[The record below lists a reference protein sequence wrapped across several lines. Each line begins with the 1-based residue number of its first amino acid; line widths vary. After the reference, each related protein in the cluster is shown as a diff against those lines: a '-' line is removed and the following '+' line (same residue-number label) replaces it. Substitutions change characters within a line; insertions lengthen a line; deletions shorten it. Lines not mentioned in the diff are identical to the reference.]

1 MPTPLIYRT
10 VTMLAAIQAMP
21 TRRTFLRDRYFPT
34 MAPNQN
40 GVSDDIFPGEEVLV
54 EYRNGSKKI
63 APCVMPRK
71 GGITIEREGYKTFSY
86 APPFIAPQRP
96 LTIDDLN
103 KKGFGEQLFQNV
115 SPQQRQAQILHRD
128 LIEFD
133 QMISGREEYMA
144 AQCMINNGYVLRHY
158 ADKYGSG
165 EYEEY
170 EIRFYDEQANPAQYT
185 PSKKWGEAG
194 ADIYGDISEMVYM
207 LTQDGK
213 PASELVMAR
222 GVSKVVLNDSTIQ
235 KYLDNKGIILGTIEP
250 MNLPEGACCFAILNV
265 DGHNIKLITY
275 DETYEDESGQIAQ
288 YIPDGTVVL
297 SHPAAGRT
305 LYGAVTQIEQDD
317 GEYHTY
323 TGRRVPKYTSDSG
336 AEVRTIKV
344 TSRPLLIPRTKSPW
358 VSSKV
363 L

>member
-21 TRRTFLRDRYFPT
+21 THRTFLRDRYFPT
-34 MAPNQN
+34 TAPVN
-40 GVSDDIFPGEEVLV
+40 GVSDDVFPGEEVLV

-71 GGITIEREGYKTFSY
+71 GGITIEREGYKTFTY
-86 APPFIAPQRP
+86 TPPFIAPQRP

-115 SPQQRQAQILHRD
+115 TPQQRQAQILNRD
-128 LIEFD
+128 LTEFD

-144 AQCMINNGYVLRHY
+144 AQCMINNGYILRHY

-170 EIRFYDEQANPAQYT
+170 EIRFYDEAANPAQYV
-185 PSKKWGEAG
+185 PAVKWGDPD
-194 ADIYGDISEMVYM
+194 ADIYGDISEMIYM
-207 LTQDGK
+207 LTQNGL

-222 GVSKVVLNDSTIQ
+222 GVSKIVLKDKTIQ
-235 KYLDNKGIILGTIEP
+235 EYLDNKGISIGNIAPL
-250 MNLPEGACCFAILNV
+250 NLPEGACCFAVPNV
-265 DGHNIKLITY
+265 DGHTVKLITY
-275 DETYEDESGQIAQ
+275 DETYEDETGNIVP
-288 YIPDGTVVL
+288 YIPAGTVVL
-297 SHPAAGRT
+297 SHPAAGRGI
-305 LYGAVTQIEQDD
+305 YGAVTQLEQDD
-317 GEYHTY
+317 MEFHTY
-323 TGRRVPKYTSDSG
+323 TGRRIPKYTADVKG
-336 AEVRTIKV
+336 ETRDIKV
-344 TSRPLLIPRTKSPW
+344 TSRPLLIPRSKNPW
-358 VSSKV
+358 ISAKV